1 MTFAPRT
8 FPSCSEATP
17 TPDETPL
24 ISSHSPALSRPCSTS
39 MSYDTRNVI
48 GMLAASSHDRAGGAA
63 IASACFH
70 QRVFRKRSA
79 APAHHAIARLEAGDF
94 RPDGD
99 DLAGTFAADRLPGAG
114 LAVQAMAE
122 HELAA
127 VERRGVHAHQQLRR
141 SRLGHR
147 RLAQIEHG
155 FRVGHL
161 HPVGLHRCLPNP

>member
-1 MTFAPRT
+1 M
-8 FPSCSEATP
+8 
-17 TPDETPL
+17 
-24 ISSHSPALSRPCSTS
+24 
-39 MSYDTRNVI
+39 
-48 GMLAASSHDRAGGAA
+48 
-63 IASACFH
+63 ASASFD
-70 QRVFRKRSA
+70 QRVFRERPG
-79 APAHHAIARLEAGDF
+79 APAHHAVARLEAGDF

-99 DLAGTFAADRLPGAG
+99 DLAGAFSADGLPGAG
-114 LAVQAMAE
+114 LAVQAMAQ

-161 HPVGLHRCLPNP
+161 HPVGLHRCLPNVMFSGVWQRTATPD